1 MGGYGSGWAREK
13 KTPVEACW
21 VLSVGKL
28 QRDKL
33 LRQGLRSHGS
43 LTWTNTVT
51 GDKVASIAYEVNTL
65 DADAWLRLHY
75 TWKRSGEVADVDYRV
90 PLTTTPLPW
99 GGVRWG
105 FLCPGRNCGRTC
117 RKLYLP
123 NGGRYFLCRVCYCL
137 TYTSAQEAH
146 KYDSM
151 FCDLAAEFGIT
162 PGQVNRLLSRP

>member
-13 KTPVEACW
+13 KTPVEDCW

-33 LRQGLRSHGS
+33 VRQGLRSYRS
-43 LTWTNTVT
+43 MTWTNTAT
-51 GDKVASIAYEVNTL
+51 GDKKASIGYEIDTL
-65 DADAWLRLHY
+65 DADAWLRLRY
-75 TWKRSGEVADVDYRV
+75 TLERSGEAVDYRV
-90 PLTTTPLPW
+90 RLTTKPLPW

-105 FLCPGRNCGRTC
+105 FLCPGRNCGRAC

-123 NGGRYFLCRVCYCL
+123 NGGRYFACRLCYQL

-146 KYDSM
+146 KYDSL
-151 FCDLAAEFGIT
+151 FRDLAAEFKMT